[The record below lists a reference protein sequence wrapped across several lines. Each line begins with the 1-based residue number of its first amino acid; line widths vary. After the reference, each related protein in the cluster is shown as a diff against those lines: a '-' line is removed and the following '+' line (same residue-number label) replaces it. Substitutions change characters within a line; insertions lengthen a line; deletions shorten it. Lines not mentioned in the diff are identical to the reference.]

1 MADAT
6 TSRLDLSTP
15 DKARKALH
23 DLQAEQK
30 RLKASNRDL
39 LTNVEQKAADLQAI
53 QKRLVELENRGGRA
67 GSGSNA
73 KLSKYQREDGTIRS
87 RGEDTREKA
96 WMPGL
101 LEDTP
106 VCDWQEDLQD
116 AINDYTMVK
125 SLSSTGTAPKCLA
138 RVREIAR
145 KAPAEVQRIFTD
157 GVSNAGMEWIP
168 DEMLPTLERNLTAER
183 RLVGMF
189 GTINLPRQTTLLPY
203 LDSGFRPYIKAA
215 AAADDP
221 SAYTASSMTT
231 DQRTI
236 SATGFACY
244 AQVADD
250 ADEDSVIAVMPT
262 VQAELLQALIDG
274 EEDCCINGDTGTHQ
288 DTALASWDIRGRW
301 GSAGL
306 GGSGDHRRAWLG
318 LRAAAMDIS
327 GANTNMSGSL
337 TTDEILEN
345 RARLDSPHGVEG
357 SLILVVSPEVYFKK
371 ILAADE
377 VQTVEKIGLDRA
389 SIRTGGLGEIYGMPI
404 VVSEFMSSDLQT
416 TGLFTSS
423 TPGSTSSALIV
434 NKDRWKMGVRR
445 GSTVEI
451 DKDITRGVHRLVT
464 TVRETFFTVDAAT
477 KKNLHLAF
485 NITV

>member
-1 MADAT
+1 MADASN
-6 TSRLDLSTP
+6 SRLDLSTP

-30 RLKASNRDL
+30 RLKASNRNL
-39 LTNVEQKAADLQAI
+39 LTNVEQKGADLAAI
-53 QKRLVELENRGGRA
+53 QKRLVEFENRGGRTT
-67 GSGSNA
+67 SSNA
-73 KLSKYQREDGTIRS
+73 EMSKFQREDGSVRVK
-87 RGEDTREKA
+87 GEDTREKA

-101 LEDTP
+101 LDSAP
-106 VCDWQEDLQD
+106 VCDWQEDFQD
-116 AINDYTMVK
+116 AINTHTLVK
-125 SLSSTGTAPKCLA
+125 SLSSKGHAPKCLA
-138 RVREIAR
+138 RVQELAR
-145 KAPAEVQRIFTD
+145 KAPAEVRRIFTD
-157 GVSNAGMEWIP
+157 GVSNVGAEWIP

-183 RLVGMF
+183 RLAGLF
-189 GTINLPRQTTLLPY
+189 GTMNLPRQTTLLPY
-203 LDSGFRPYIKAA
+203 LSAGFRPYIKAA
-215 AAADDP
+215 ATADDP
-221 SAYTASSMTT
+221 AQYTASSMTT

-236 SATGFACY
+236 SATGFSCY

-262 VQAELLQALIDG
+262 VQSELLQALIDG
-274 EEDCCINGDTGTHQ
+274 EEDAILNGDTGTHQ
-288 DTALASWDIRGRW
+288 DTALASWDIRSRW
-301 GSAGL
+301 GASGL
-306 GGSGDHRRAWLG
+306 GGSADHRRAWLG

-337 TTDEILEN
+337 TTDEILAN
-345 RARLDSPHGVEG
+345 RARLDSPHGVQG

-377 VQTVEKIGLDRA
+377 VQTVEKIGIDRA
-389 SIRTGGLGEIYGMPI
+389 SIRTGNLGEIYGMPI

-416 TGLFTSS
+416 TGLFT
-423 TPGSTSSALIV
+423 TTGGATSSALIV
-434 NKDRWKMGVRR
+434 NKDRWKLGVRR

-464 TVRETFFTVDAAT
+464 TVRETFFTVDAST